1 MNRIQVAWWNL
12 ENLFDAQNAPTR
24 DPVLQR
30 TLNRALQG
38 WTAAVRDRKIAQL
51 ARVIDLMFDGS
62 GPDLLGVCEVEN
74 EGVLQVLA
82 DALQVPGR
90 NYQVAHHDSQDA
102 RGIDTSFL
110 FDANTL
116 RMHERGDQTVFKRS
130 ATRDLFWVEFEVL
143 ATRAV
148 FIAVA
153 NHWPSRSGGR
163 YETEPFRIL
172 VGETLSFTLEQ
183 IFREFEDGNEIP
195 AVIMGD
201 FNDEPFDRSMREYLL
216 STRERIR
223 VTRSRTP
230 RLHNLMWPLMS
241 GKEPGTFRF
250 SSDWL
255 MVDQFLV
262 NKGMLLR
269 DSLIGVED
277 GSVAV
282 FRPDIMRKSN
292 GEPRRFGR
300 PSRSLD
306 RDGFSDHFPVTMV
319 LRVRDSS

>member
-1 MNRIQVAWWNL
+1 MERVQVAWWNL
-12 ENLFDAQNAPTR
+12 ENLFDVQDAPDR
-24 DPVLQR
+24 DPVLAR
-30 TLNRALQG
+30 TLRNALQG

-51 ARVIDLMFDGS
+51 ASVVDLMFSGT

-74 EGVLQVLA
+74 EAVLQLLA

-90 NYQVAHHDSQDA
+90 DYRVAHHDSRDA

-110 FDANTL
+110 YDANTL
-116 RMHERGDQTVFKRS
+116 RIHDRGDQTVFKRS
-130 ATRDLFWVEFEVL
+130 ATRDLFWVEFDVL
-143 ATRAV
+143 ATGAV

-172 VGETLSFTLEQ
+172 VGETLSFTLDQ
-183 IFREFEDGNEIP
+183 IFREFEDGSEIP

-216 STRERIR
+216 STRDRTR

-241 GKEPGTFRF
+241 GREPGTFRF
-250 SSDWL
+250 GSDWL

-269 DSLIGVED
+269 DSLVRVEED
-277 GSVAV
+277 SVAV
-282 FRPDIMRKSN
+282 FRPDLMKRSN

-300 PSRSLD
+300 PSRSFD

-319 LRVRDSS
+319 LRVRG